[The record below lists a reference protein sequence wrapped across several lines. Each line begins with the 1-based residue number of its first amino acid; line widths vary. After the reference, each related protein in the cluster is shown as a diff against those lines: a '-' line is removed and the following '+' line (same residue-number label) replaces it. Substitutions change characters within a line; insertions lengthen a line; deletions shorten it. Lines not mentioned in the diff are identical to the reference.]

1 MATKGLLATS
11 SLASGCGVLSTG
23 DSSPDDWENPF
34 FSVSAPSLSF
44 TASKEDLITLTGK
57 AAPAICAAIDWNV
70 TVDLTT
76 ACVRLGIGGGNP
88 VGGMTGGEVGVGLA

>member
-1 MATKGLLATS
+1 M
-11 SLASGCGVLSTG
+11 
-23 DSSPDDWENPF
+23 
-34 FSVSAPSLSF
+34 
-44 TASKEDLITLTGK
+44 TLTGR

-76 ACVRLGIGGGNP
+76 ACVRLGTGGGKP